1 MDLVLLGLSLGM
13 GNALLAVGLVLVY
26 KSSRIIN
33 LAHGEL
39 GAFAVAMMLMLIRRF
54 DWPYWPSVVT
64 ALAATGLL
72 AAIIERTIIQRLFA
86 APRLLVLVAT
96 IGIAQLVTV
105 ARLGLPKPKVD
116 GKSAFVGG
124 GTQFPVPFD
133 HPVVQFGRVTL
144 LPADFMIFVG
154 GPVLVLA
161 VVLFLRYSIYGVA
174 IRAASE
180 NAPRARLMGVPV
192 RRVSTMAWVI
202 SAVLSGA
209 AAILLAPKIGFTAS
223 EAVGLP
229 LLFRGLAAAA
239 LAGFESVGAAF
250 GWGIVLGVADQ
261 LVFYYSGRAGLTDAV
276 FFGALFVLLLGR
288 RVAQR
293 RTTAAEE
300 SSWQLAEPVRAL
312 PREIAQ
318 HPRWVLLSRTLLVLG
333 VGLVAVGPALMD
345 SSHTYLFASVCAA
358 SIVTVSLT
366 VLTGWAG
373 QLSLGQWAI
382 AGVGAVLGSRLVGL
396 EGVPFWIAFALAGV
410 SGAIVALLIGLP
422 ALRLPGTLLAV
433 VTLGFAVASSSWLYD
448 QSWFRGTGT
457 LERPEWMTVRWYYAL
472 TIVLLA
478 VSLLAVRTLQ
488 RSRFGRNIV
497 AVRDNPVQAAA
508 MGISVTRTKL
518 GAFVLSGV
526 LASYGGFLWA
536 AGSGAASSQSFLSI
550 KSIGLLSA
558 AIIGGLGSIGGAV
571 LGTLYIIGIP
581 FFAPDDWTLV
591 GAASSGLGLLL
602 LVLVLPGGLARLV
615 FGARNLLARLVT
627 GIDPKP
633 DVVPVSA
640 SAALTSAA
648 VLVDA

>member
-26 KSSRIIN
+26 KSSRVIN
-33 LAHGEL
+33 FAHGEL
-39 GAFAVAMMLMLIRRF
+39 GAFAVAMMLMLIRAY
-54 DWPYWPSVVT
+54 DWPYWPALVT
-64 ALAATGLL
+64 SLAATGAL
-72 AAIIERTIIQRLFA
+72 AAVIERTIIQRLFA

-105 ARLGLPKPKVD
+105 ARLVLPKPQVH

-124 GTQFPVPFD
+124 GTQFPVPFT
-133 HPVVQFGRVTL
+133 HPVVTFGRVTL
-144 LPADFMIFVG
+144 LPADFMILVC
-154 GPVLVLA
+154 GPLLVLA

-180 NAPRARLMGVPV
+180 NAPRARLLGVPV

-239 LAGFESVGAAF
+239 LARFESVGAAF
-250 GWGIVLGVADQ
+250 GWGILFGVADQ

-276 FFGALFVLLLGR
+276 FFGALFALLLVR
-288 RVAQR
+288 RAAR
-293 RTTAAEE
+293 NRTTAAEE

-312 PREIAQ
+312 PREITS
-318 HPRWVLLSRTLLVLG
+318 HPRWQLLWRTLLV
-333 VGLVAVGPALMD
+333 VTAVAVALAPRAM
-345 SSHTYLFASVCAA
+345 STPNTYLLASVFAT

-366 VLTGWAG
+366 TLTGWAG
-373 QLSLGQWAI
+373 QLSLGQWAM
-382 AGVGAVLGSRLVGL
+382 AGCAAVLGSRMIGL
-396 EGVPFWIAFALAGV
+396 DGVPFWVAFALAGV
-410 SGAIVALLIGLP
+410 IGAVLALLVGLP

-457 LERPEWMTVRWYYAL
+457 LDRPAWVTVRWYYFL
-472 TIVLLA
+472 TVVLLA
-478 VSLLAVRTLQ
+478 VALLVVRTLQ
-488 RSRFGRNIV
+488 RSRFGRNVV

-536 AGSGAASSQSFLSI
+536 AGSGAASSQSFTSV
-550 KSIGLLSA
+550 KSVTLLAA
-558 AIIGGLGSIGGAV
+558 AIIGGLGSISGAV
-571 LGTLYIIGIP
+571 LGTLYVIGIP
-581 FFAPDDWTLV
+581 FLAPDSWAWM
-591 GAASSGLGLLL
+591 GALSSGLGLLL
-602 LVLVLPGGLARLV
+602 LVLILPGGLARLL
-615 FGARNLLARLVT
+615 FGARDLLARLVT
-627 GIDPKP
+627 GIDPRP
-633 DVVPVSA
+633 DVVPVSL
-640 SAALTSAA
+640 SLPRT
-648 VLVDA
+648 DAPAMAEV

>member
-1 MDLVLLGLSLGM
+1 M

-26 KSSRIIN
+26 KSSRVIN
-33 LAHGEL
+33 FAHGEL
-39 GAFAVAMMLMLIRRF
+39 GAFAVAMMLMLIRAY
-54 DWPYWPSVVT
+54 DWPYWPAVVT
-64 ALAATGLL
+64 SLAATGVL
-72 AAIIERTIIQRLFA
+72 AAVIERTIIQRLFA
-86 APRLLVLVAT
+86 VPRLLVLVAT

-105 ARLGLPKPKVD
+105 ARLVLPKPQVH
-116 GKSAFVGG
+116 GKAAFVGG
-124 GTQFPVPFD
+124 GTQFPVPFKE
-133 HPVVQFGRVTL
+133 PVVTFGRVVL
-144 LPADFMIFVG
+144 LPADFMILVC
-154 GPVLVLA
+154 GPLLVLA

-209 AAILLAPKIGFTAS
+209 AAILLAPKIGFTAG

-239 LAGFESVGAAF
+239 LARFESVGAAF
-250 GWGIVLGVADQ
+250 GWGVLFGVADQ

-276 FFGALFVLLLGR
+276 FFGALFVLLLSR
-288 RVAQR
+288 RAAR
-293 RTTAAEE
+293 SRTTAAEE

-312 PREIAQ
+312 PREITS
-318 HPRWVLLSRTLLVLG
+318 HPRWKLLSRGLVVVAAVLLVL
-333 VGLVAVGPALMD
+333 APSALD
-345 SSHTYLFASVCAA
+345 SAHTYLLGSVFATSV
-358 SIVTVSLT
+358 VTVSLT
-366 VLTGWAG
+366 ILTGWAG

-382 AGVGAVLGSRLVGL
+382 AGCAAVLGSRLVGL
-396 EGVPFWIAFALAGV
+396 EGVPFWVAFALAGAV
-410 SGAIVALLIGLP
+410 GAVLALLIGLP

-433 VTLGFAVASSSWLYD
+433 VTLGFGVASTSWLYD

-457 LERPEWMTVRWYYAL
+457 LERPEWMSVGWYYAV
-472 TIVLLA
+472 TVIVLATALA
-478 VSLLAVRTLQ
+478 AVRTLQ
-488 RSRFGRNIV
+488 RSRFGRNVV

-536 AGSGAASSQSFLSI
+536 AGSGAASSQSFPAV
-550 KSIGLLSA
+550 KSVALLAA

-571 LGTLYIIGIP
+571 LGTLYIVGIP
-581 FFAPDDWTLV
+581 FFAPDSWSWM
-591 GAASSGLGLLL
+591 GALSSGLGLLV
-602 LVLVLPGGLARLV
+602 LVLALPGGLARVL
-615 FGARNLLARLVT
+615 FTARDLLARLVT
-627 GIDPKP
+627 GIDPRP

-640 SAALTSAA
+640 SVSLASARA
-648 VLVDA
+648 EAPVMAEV

>member
-1 MDLVLLGLSLGM
+1 
-13 GNALLAVGLVLVY
+13 
-26 KSSRIIN
+26 
-33 LAHGEL
+33 
-39 GAFAVAMMLMLIRRF
+39 
-54 DWPYWPSVVT
+54 
-64 ALAATGLL
+64 
-72 AAIIERTIIQRLFA
+72 
-86 APRLLVLVAT
+86 
-96 IGIAQLVTV
+96 
-105 ARLGLPKPKVD
+105 
-116 GKSAFVGG
+116 
-124 GTQFPVPFD
+124 
-133 HPVVQFGRVTL
+133 
-144 LPADFMIFVG
+144 
-154 GPVLVLA
+154 
-161 VVLFLRYSIYGVA
+161 
-174 IRAASE
+174 
-180 NAPRARLMGVPV
+180 
-192 RRVSTMAWVI
+192 
-202 SAVLSGA
+202 
-209 AAILLAPKIGFTAS
+209 
-223 EAVGLP
+223 
-229 LLFRGLAAAA
+229 
-239 LAGFESVGAAF
+239 
-250 GWGIVLGVADQ
+250 
-261 LVFYYSGRAGLTDAV
+261 
-276 FFGALFVLLLGR
+276 
-288 RVAQR
+288 
-293 RTTAAEE
+293 
-300 SSWQLAEPVRAL
+300 
-312 PREIAQ
+312 
-318 HPRWVLLSRTLLVLG
+318 VLLSRTLLVLG

-536 AGSGAASSQSFLSI
+536 AGSGAASSQSFLSV

-615 FGARNLLARLVT
+615 FGARDLLARLVT
-627 GIDPKP
+627 GIDPRP